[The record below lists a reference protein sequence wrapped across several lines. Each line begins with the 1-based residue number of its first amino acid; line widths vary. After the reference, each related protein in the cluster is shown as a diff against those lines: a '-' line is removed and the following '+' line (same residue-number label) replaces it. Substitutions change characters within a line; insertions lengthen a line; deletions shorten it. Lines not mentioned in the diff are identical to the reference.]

1 MSNPALESEIMPF
14 CVNYYLIAGCVNCY
28 LIAGYVN
35 CYLIAGYVNCYL
47 IAGCVNCYL
56 IAGYVNYYLIASCV
70 NCYLIT
76 GLETLFFCIFFF
88 LQKQFVRKN
97 LFLSFFIKLETFA
110 WDHKYFRFEWV
121 QSRKYKIQNYQ
132 KKEKERTINTLKV
145 WHDWYINYEQK
156 PPLTIVLDEVGI
168 FIFKFKKMFSFL
180 LILTLNVCKF
190 LICYF
195 FIQFVSFHTLLLFTN
210 LKLAKVHVICC
221 HLCLLEY
228 NSVSTFC

>member
-14 CVNYYLIAGCVNCY
+14 CVNYYLIAGC
-28 LIAGYVN
+28 VN

-121 QSRKYKIQNYQ
+121 QSTKYKIQNYQ
-132 KKEKERTINTLKV
+132 KKEKRKNNTYFKS
-145 WHDWYINYEQK
+145 
-156 PPLTIVLDEVGI
+156 LTW
-168 FIFKFKKMFSFL
+168 
-180 LILTLNVCKF
+180 LIHKLWTKTSPHNSAGRSGH
-190 LICYF
+190 IYF
-195 FIQFVSFHTLLLFTN
+195 QI
-210 LKLAKVHVICC
+210 
-221 HLCLLEY
+221 
-228 NSVSTFC
+228 